1 VSPEVPVPETSE
13 PIDARILAALAAG
26 AELGLV
32 AITESIGP
40 DVARRTVQ
48 RRVAA
53 LLDAGRLRAVGQARG
68 RRYALAT
75 PATTGP
81 AGEAVTLPASPEGE
95 ALRRYVRRPR
105 AERTPVGYDR
115 ALLDAYVPGATAYLS
130 PPLRTHLAA
139 IGRRADDARPA
150 GTYAREI
157 LERLLIDLSWA
168 SSRLEGNTYSHLDTR
183 ELLTFGRVASGH
195 DARETQMVLN
205 HKAAIELLV
214 EDAPRIGF
222 NPLTFRNLH
231 ALLSDNLLPDP
242 HAGGRLRVRAVEI
255 SGSVFVPLAVPSAI
269 DECFRTL
276 LLKAGAIPD
285 PFEQAFFVMVHLPYL
300 QPFDDVNK
308 RVSRLGANIPFIREN
323 LSPLSFVDVPER
335 DYVEGTLAVYETARF
350 DLLRDVF
357 AWAYERSAQRYGV
370 VKASLVEP
378 DPFRLALREAIR
390 AVVAE
395 VVRADEPPRP
405 EVVERRARG
414 RVAEVDLARFVAL
427 VLDDLG
433 HLHEGNVARHGLRPS
448 ELEAWSSGSADRRG

>member
-1 VSPEVPVPETSE
+1 
-13 PIDARILAALAAG
+13 
-26 AELGLV
+26 
-32 AITESIGP
+32 
-40 DVARRTVQ
+40 
-48 RRVAA
+48 
-53 LLDAGRLRAVGQARG
+53 
-68 RRYALAT
+68 
-75 PATTGP
+75 
-81 AGEAVTLPASPEGE
+81 
-95 ALRRYVRRPR
+95 
-105 AERTPVGYDR
+105 
-115 ALLDAYVPGATAYLS
+115 
-130 PPLRTHLAA
+130 
-139 IGRRADDARPA
+139 
-150 GTYAREI
+150 
-157 LERLLIDLSWA
+157 
-168 SSRLEGNTYSHLDTR
+168 
-183 ELLTFGRVASGH
+183 
-195 DARETQMVLN
+195 
-205 HKAAIELLV
+205 
-214 EDAPRIGF
+214 
-222 NPLTFRNLH
+222 
-231 ALLSDNLLPDP
+231 
-242 HAGGRLRVRAVEI
+242 
-255 SGSVFVPLAVPSAI
+255 
-269 DECFRTL
+269 
-276 LLKAGAIPD
+276 
-285 PFEQAFFVMVHLPYL
+285 MVHLPYL